1 MFVALGMSGIVVDGA
16 FLQIVGGKSH
26 GRYLNGRVDFNRTFE
41 DPSEESQWTNLDADL
56 YHWTKTLRPI
66 QV

>member
-1 MFVALGMSGIVVDGA
+1 MEL
-16 FLQIVGGKSH
+16 LQIVGGKSH
-26 GRYLNGRVDFNRTFE
+26 GQYVNEKVNTNKTFE
-41 DPSEESQWTNLDADL
+41 DSSEESLWTNLDADL